1 MGPFLIVVIVM
12 LISFTVTFAFQDGT
26 KDVDMDKVWEN
37 FKMMYKVMFGNF
49 DTLEKGVEE
58 NGGKIGWAL
67 YFFVTVMIPL
77 VMLNLLIAV
86 ISETHS
92 RVMEHQEKSDNLELN
107 QIILEL
113 ETFLKVTSPDGN
125 KSYLVIAEYS
135 DDFGANKWKGRVQA
149 TTNKVKNDLDSF
161 YNKLKNENLELKE
174 EVKHIKQQNEKA
186 EDNIKI
192 HLSKQME
199 ESTNKLIDE
208 MNKIL
213 NTD

>member
-1 MGPFLIVVIVM
+1 MFVSWFSVLGHLKYIPSLRVLIRMMTLTLSDMGPFLIVVIVM

-107 QIILEL
+107 
-113 ETFLKVTSPDGN
+113 
-125 KSYLVIAEYS
+125 
-135 DDFGANKWKGRVQA
+135 
-149 TTNKVKNDLDSF
+149 
-161 YNKLKNENLELKE
+161 
-174 EVKHIKQQNEKA
+174 
-186 EDNIKI
+186 
-192 HLSKQME
+192 
-199 ESTNKLIDE
+199 
-208 MNKIL
+208 
-213 NTD
+213 